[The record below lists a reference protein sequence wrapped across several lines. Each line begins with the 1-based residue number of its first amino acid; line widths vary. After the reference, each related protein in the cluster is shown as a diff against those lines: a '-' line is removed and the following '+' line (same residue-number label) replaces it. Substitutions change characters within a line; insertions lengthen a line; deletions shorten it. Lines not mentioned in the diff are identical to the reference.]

1 MAGGRGSTRRR
12 CADRPD
18 ERFVRACLEVT
29 GGNPFLVGELLSE
42 AAARGL
48 APTSGAATEVAM
60 IVPRGV
66 ANAVLLRLA
75 RLAPPAAVLAR
86 ALSTLG
92 DGARIGDAARLGGL
106 ADTELE
112 AATAA
117 LVSAGV
123 VERGGTVR
131 FTHPIVRTAIYDDL
145 SPAERERMH
154 HAAARML
161 RDRGAPVGQV
171 AAHVMHTEPAG
182 DLEAVALLPVDARHA
197 QDL

>member
-1 MAGGRGSTRRR
+1 M
-12 CADRPD
+12 
-18 ERFVRACLEVT
+18 RACLDVT

-48 APTSGAATEVAM
+48 APTSAAATEVAT

-75 RLAPPAAVLAR
+75 RLAPPAAALAR

-106 ADTELE
+106 DDTELE

-117 LVSAGV
+117 LVAAGV
-123 VERGGTVR
+123 VESGGTVR
-131 FTHPIVRTAIYDDL
+131 FTHPVVRSAIYDDL

-154 HAAARML
+154 HAAASIL
-161 RDRGAPVGQV
+161 RDRGAPAGQV

-182 DLEAVALLPVDARHA
+182 DAWRR
-197 QDL
+197 